1 MMPVTVEIRRASD
14 AFAEKAE
21 GRLTR
26 HSFSFG
32 SSYDPD
38 NLRFGPMTCH
48 DDHLLG
54 LGRGFEPHRHS
65 DLVVVSWV
73 VSGALDHQ
81 HETDSG
87 PGPGPV
93 TVLPG
98 QAAVLTTGAGVH
110 HSERAS
116 APATRFVQV
125 WLALGDAALPVEPSY
140 DVVTPALEPGTL
152 ARVAEPLPGAVFS
165 VVRLEAGQS
174 TLIPAAPRAHVYLAR
189 GALTRSSMAEPLQE
203 GDAFRFTDEDA
214 HQVTAAVASELL
226 VWELDR

>member
-14 AFAEKAE
+14 AFAEKGE

-38 NLRFGPMTCH
+38 NLRFGAMTCH

-54 LGRGFEPHRHS
+54 VGRGFDLHRHS
-65 DLVVVSWV
+65 DLVIVSWV
-73 VSGALDHQ
+73 VSGALDHV
-81 HETDSG
+81 HEPDAE
-87 PGPGPV
+87 PV
-93 TVLPG
+93 TVQPG
-98 QAAVLTTGAGVH
+98 QAAVLHTGPGVE

-125 WLALGDAALPVEPSY
+125 WLAPAEGDLAEAPSY
-140 DVVTPALEPGTL
+140 DVLTPSLEPGVLT
-152 ARVAEPLPGAVFS
+152 RVAEPVPGAVFS
-165 VVRLEAGQS
+165 VARLEAGQS
-174 TLIPAAPRAHVYLAR
+174 VSVPAGPRAHLYVAR

-203 GDAFRFTDEDA
+203 GDAFRFVDEGA

-226 VWELDR
+226 VWELDS

>member
-1 MMPVTVEIRRASD
+1 MTVEIRRASD
-14 AFAEKAE
+14 AFTEKGE

-54 LGRGFEPHRHS
+54 LGRGFDSHRHS
-65 DLVVVSWV
+65 DLVIVSWV
-73 VSGALDHQ
+73 VSGALDHL
-81 HETDSG
+81 HESG
-87 PGPGPV
+87 SGSGSEPV

-98 QAAVLTTGAGVH
+98 QAAVLSTGPGVD

-125 WLALGDAALPVEPSY
+125 WLAPGEGDLPAESSY
-140 DVVTPALEPGTL
+140 DVLTPSLETGALT
-152 ARVAEPLPGAVFS
+152 RVAEPVPGAVFS
-165 VVRLEAGQS
+165 VARLEAGQS
-174 TLIPAAPRAHVYLAR
+174 VEIPAAPRAHVYVAR

-203 GDAFRFTDEDA
+203 GDAFRFTDE
-214 HQVTAAVASELL
+214 
-226 VWELDR
+226 